1 MLIASIIPRN
11 LGGVARRASAP
22 QSTTRSYTP
31 NVMRKNDIDTLH
43 KINSMTKKI
52 TFVFF
57 VLIMLNACSKH
68 KDNKA
73 YLRTVLNNLDKVES
87 ATYFSTKEGFAPGD
101 TTAYAHMNH
110 FFKEYNNPLDTTIGA
125 SYVSLLQKDTTQTT
139 FCYDGK
145 MRAVVYEEDKT
156 IVIDSFNVRKLPFR
170 PLIPP
175 FFNHTKNIIKYA
187 LETKDSIS
195 IEIEEKKES
204 VYCCFTIFEDQ
215 QVEFFGKAYYME
227 NNPYNFGETTSK
239 YEIWIDKST
248 DLPYKYRREMSHDI
262 STETVS
268 NVNLNKLKI
277 EDFKASNYF
286 MPDFAIAAYGS
297 GNKPEKINDL
307 IGKKAPDWALQNA
320 SDNRIALKDLKS
332 KVVMIQFT
340 SVSCGPCRAS
350 IPFLNELT
358 AAYKKDDFDFVA
370 IECTSKSLNALKNYQ
385 NKNAINYKFLLSTK
399 NVLEEY
405 KIKSFPV
412 FFFLDKDLI
421 IRQVINGYGTVSTD
435 AEIRDIIDKMT
446 H

>member
-1 MLIASIIPRN
+1 
-11 LGGVARRASAP
+11 
-22 QSTTRSYTP
+22 
-31 NVMRKNDIDTLH
+31 
-43 KINSMTKKI
+43 MTKKI
-52 TFVFF
+52 TFAFF
-57 VLIMLNACSKH
+57 VLIMFIACSKP

-73 YLRTVLNNLDKVES
+73 YLRTVLNNLDKVKS
-87 ATYFSTKEGFAPGD
+87 ATYFRTREGFAPGD
-101 TTAYAHMNH
+101 TAASAHMDH
-110 FFKEYNNPLDTTIGA
+110 FVKEYNNPLDTTIGA

-170 PLIPP
+170 PLPPP

-195 IEIEEKKES
+195 IEIEEKKEA
-204 VYCCFTIFEDQ
+204 VYCCLTIFEDQ

-227 NNPYNFGETTSK
+227 KNPYDFGETTSK

-248 DLPYKYRREMSHDI
+248 DLPFKFRRVMSHDI
-262 STETVS
+262 STETVC

-286 MPDFAIAAYGS
+286 MPDFAIAAFRS
-297 GNKPEKINDL
+297 GNKHEKINDL
-307 IGKKAPDWALQNA
+307 IGKKAPDWVLQNA
-320 SDNRIALKDLKS
+320 SDSSISLIDLKS

-350 IPFLNELT
+350 IPFLNQLT
-358 AAYKKDDFDFVA
+358 AAYKKEYFDFVA
-370 IECTSKSLNALKNYQ
+370 IECTANSMNAVKFYQTKNG
-385 NKNAINYKFLLSTK
+385 INYKFLKSDK
-399 NVLEEY
+399 SVLKAYEISSY
-405 KIKSFPV
+405 PA
-412 FFFLDKDLI
+412 FFILDKDLI
-421 IRQVINGYGTVSTD
+421 IRKVINGYGIGTTD
-435 AEIRDIIDKMT
+435 TEIKDIIDKMI

>member
-1 MLIASIIPRN
+1 
-11 LGGVARRASAP
+11 
-22 QSTTRSYTP
+22 
-31 NVMRKNDIDTLH
+31 
-43 KINSMTKKI
+43 MTNKL
-52 TFVFF
+52 TFVLF
-57 VLIMLNACSKH
+57 VLITLNAYSKP
-68 KDNKA
+68 KDTKN
-73 YLRTVLNNLDKVES
+73 YLKIVLNKLDKVES
-87 ATYFSTKEGFAPGD
+87 ATYFSTNEGFAPGD
-101 TTAYAHMNH
+101 TTASAHMDH
-110 FFKEYNNPLDTTIGA
+110 FVKEYNNPLDTTIGA
-125 SYVSLLQKDTTQTT
+125 SYVALLQKDTTQMT

-145 MRAVVYEEDKT
+145 MRAIVYEDDKT

-170 PLIPP
+170 PLTPP
-175 FFNHTKNIIKYA
+175 FFNQTKNIIKYM
-187 LETKDSIS
+187 LETTDSIS

-204 VYCCFTIFEDQ
+204 VYCRFTIFEDK

-248 DLPYKYRREMSHDI
+248 DLPFKYRREMSHDI

-268 NVNLNKLKI
+268 NVNLNKLRI
-277 EDFKASNYF
+277 EDFKATNYF

-297 GNKPEKINDL
+297 GNKSEKTNDL
-307 IGKKAPDWALQNA
+307 IGKIAPDWALQNA
-320 SDNRIALKDLKS
+320 SESSITLKDLKS

-350 IPFLNELT
+350 IPFLNQLT
-358 AAYKKDDFDFVA
+358 AAYKKEDFDLVA

-385 NKNAINYKFLLSTK
+385 SRNAINYKFLLSTK

-421 IRQVINGYGTVSTD
+421 IRKVINGYATGSTD
-435 AEIRDIIDKMT
+435 AEIKDIIDKMRR
-446 H
+446 